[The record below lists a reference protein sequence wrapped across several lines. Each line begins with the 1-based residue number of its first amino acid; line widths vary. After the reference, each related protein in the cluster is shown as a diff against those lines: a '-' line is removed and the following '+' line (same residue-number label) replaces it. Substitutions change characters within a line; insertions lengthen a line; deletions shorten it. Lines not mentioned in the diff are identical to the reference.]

1 MIRASAAVSVPRPA
15 TIRQVARKAR
25 VSPATVSR
33 LFNHPGMLD
42 PATATRVRRAASAL
56 NFRPSRVGRNLR
68 TESTR
73 TLGVLVPTL
82 SNPVFAECLD
92 GIVAAARDRG
102 YSILVETSEYRA
114 EAEHATTEALLGH
127 RVDGLILTVADARR
141 NPALAKLERERV
153 PYVLVYNQVPG
164 GRRPTVSVDNRAAA
178 RDAVRMLIEAGH
190 RRIAMVSGSFRASDR
205 AQLRYLGY
213 RDAMAVARLAS
224 AEPVEVPFDIDDARP
239 ALAAVL
245 ARRSTPTALFCSND
259 LLALVVM
266 RDLARLGRT
275 VPDDVSLVGFDG
287 IRLSE
292 VLRPAL
298 TTVVQPSRAI
308 GRAAAERLLGQ
319 LAGAARPAP
328 LLLPHRLRAGGTVAP
343 PRTGSRKS

>member
-1 MIRASAAVSVPRPA
+1 VTAPRPA
-15 TIRQVARKAR
+15 TIQQVARKAR
-25 VSPATVSR
+25 VSAATVSR
-33 LFNHPGMLD
+33 LFNHPGLLD
-42 PATATRVRRAASAL
+42 PATATRVRRAATAL

-68 TESTR
+68 TEATR

-82 SNPVFAECLD
+82 ANPVFAECLD
-92 GIVAAARDRG
+92 GIAAAARDRG
-102 YSILVETSEYRA
+102 YSILVETTDYRA
-114 EAEHATTEALLGH
+114 DAEHATTEALLGH
-127 RVDGLILTVADARR
+127 RVEGLILTVADARR
-141 NPALAKLERERV
+141 NPELAKLERERV

-178 RDAVRMLIEAGH
+178 RDAVRLLVAAGH

-213 RDAMAVARLAS
+213 RDAMAAARLAA

-245 ARRSTPTALFCSND
+245 ARRSAPTALFCSND

-266 RDLARLGRT
+266 RDLARLGRA
-275 VPDDVSLVGFDG
+275 VPGDVSVVGFDG

-292 VLRPAL
+292 VLQPAL

-308 GRAAAERLLGQ
+308 GRAAAERLFAE

-328 LLLPHRLRAGGTVAP
+328 LLLPHRLRAGGTVVP
-343 PRTGSRKS
+343 PRGSSPKS